1 MDYTYL
7 DYFNYY
13 LKEFLNELV
22 NTFPETRDPIIANY
36 RPLLE
41 GRDDKSDLYV
51 KYYYTKINNY
61 LVPIAKKDV
70 KMFETPNKIFIQGV
84 DMHVVWN
91 SSHANETN
99 RAAIWKYL
107 QILMVLGRKNIPNHK
122 EIVELLNRVS
132 NGEVNIPE
140 RVEKTLVSDKDD
152 DDKPKPSGFS
162 LENIGNIADSLSG
175 VSSLVSGLTGALGGE
190 GGSGGLGDLI
200 GGISNM
206 FNNPEFSNMMSS
218 LSEGLMQS
226 TTTGEATG
234 DDSAEGEAT
243 GDDSAEGEATGEG
256 NEATGAQGT
265 ATTADAPKA
274 PLLNNKLFGELA
286 EEITKTFNFEEM
298 EKEGKPAN
306 IGEALGKFMSGNNP
320 QKLMSLVGKFGS
332 KLQDEVKKGNINP
345 ADLLSQTM
353 GMAGG
358 PQNLQNMMNNPQV
371 KARMSNLQKQNA
383 TRDRLRAKL
392 EKEKEKKNA
401 EKQ

>member
-22 NTFPETRDPIIANY
+22 NTFPETRDPIISNY
-36 RPLLE
+36 RALLE

-51 KYYYTKINNY
+51 KYYYTKINNN
-61 LVPIAKKDV
+61 LVQIAKKDAS
-70 KMFETPNKIFIQGV
+70 MFETPGKIFIEGF
-84 DMHVVWN
+84 DMSTVWN
-91 SSHANETN
+91 SSHANDLN
-99 RAAIWKYL
+99 RNAIWKYL

-140 RVEKTLVSDKDD
+140 RVEKTLVSEKDD
-152 DDKPKPSGFS
+152 DDKPSPSGFS

-175 VSSLVSGLTGALGGE
+175 VSNLVSGLTGALGGGE
-190 GGSGGLGDLI
+190 GGGLGDLI

-206 FNNPEFSNMMSS
+206 FNNSEFSNMMSQMT
-218 LSEGLMQS
+218 ENLMQS
-226 TTTGEATG
+226 TTTSGNDVATDGTEATTAENNSETGEAT
-234 DDSAEGEAT
+234 AT
-243 GDDSAEGEATGEG
+243 GT
-256 NEATGAQGT
+256 
-265 ATTADAPKA
+265 KA
-274 PLLNNKLFGELA
+274 PIMNNKLFGELA
-286 EEITKTFNFEEM
+286 EEISKTFNFEEM

-320 QKLMSLVGKFGS
+320 QKLMNLVGKFGN
-332 KLQDEVKKGNINP
+332 KLQEEVRNGNINP

-371 KARMSNLQKQNA
+371 KAKLSNMQKQNA

-392 EKEKEKKNA
+392 DKKNA
-401 EKQ
+401 EKNN

>member
-36 RPLLE
+36 RALLE

-61 LVPIAKKDV
+61 LAPIAKKDASI
-70 KMFETPNKIFIQGV
+70 FETPNKVFVQGV
-84 DMHVVWN
+84 DMHSIWN
-91 SSHANETN
+91 SSHANDSN

-140 RVEKTLVSDKDD
+140 RVEKTLVSEKDD
-152 DDKPKPSGFS
+152 DDKPQPSGFS

-175 VSSLVSGLTGALGGE
+175 VSSLVSGLTGALGGGE
-190 GGSGGLGDLI
+190 GGSGGGLGDLI

-206 FNNPEFSNMMSS
+206 FNNPEFSSMMSS

-226 TTTGEATG
+226 TAGAEG
-234 DDSAEGEAT
+234 AEGEAGDAT
-243 GDDSAEGEATGEG
+243 GTTDDSVEG
-256 NEATGAQGT
+256 NEATGAT
-265 ATTADAPKA
+265 STNTTADAPKA

-286 EEITKTFNFEEM
+286 EEITKTFNFEDM

-392 EKEKEKKNA
+392 EKKNA
-401 EKQ
+401 EKE

>member
-13 LKEFLNELV
+13 LKEFLSELV

-51 KYYYTKINNY
+51 KYYYTKINNH
-61 LVPIAKKDV
+61 LAPIAKKDASI
-70 KMFETPNKIFIQGV
+70 FETPNKVFVQGV
-84 DMHVVWN
+84 DMHSIWN
-91 SSHANETN
+91 SSHANDTN

-140 RVEKTLVSDKDD
+140 RVEKTLVSEKDD
-152 DDKPKPSGFS
+152 DDKPTPSGFS

-175 VSSLVSGLTGALGGE
+175 VSSLVSGLTGALGGGGE
-190 GGSGGLGDLI
+190 GGSGGGLGDLI

-206 FNNPEFSNMMSS
+206 FNNPEFSSMMSS

-226 TTTGEATG
+226 TSGGEGSAESKDGDATG
-234 DDSAEGEAT
+234 TTDDSV
-243 GDDSAEGEATGEG
+243 EG
-256 NEATGAQGT
+256 NEATGATGT
-265 ATTADAPKA
+265 NTNADAPKA

-320 QKLMSLVGKFGS
+320 QKLMNLVGKFGS

-392 EKEKEKKNA
+392 EKKKDEKE
-401 EKQ
+401 